1 LDDLLELAAAAC
13 DRAVQEG
20 ADCAQVHVS
29 RGRGISVSL
38 EKGAIQESRSS
49 EHSGVSVRAFCRGGV
64 GSAGVNVLDR
74 ERIDEAAAMAAAL
87 AAQADPDPDFVSLPG
102 PQALPEV
109 EGLWDDRVAGLTV
122 ADATKYALMG
132 ADEALSAVGEAIVDG
147 GSSVSFY
154 ESAMANSLGVRA
166 TSRSSGISC
175 YIGAVVKRGDNVGT
189 WFEHS
194 FGHVMDDFKPEGIGK
209 VAAEGALEYLGAR
222 DIPSGDYPVVL
233 GPRGSGSLYYSI
245 AGQANAEDVQR
256 NRSYLIG
263 KRGERIASEVLTVV
277 DDPLIPRGMSS
288 SRCDADGVPRRP
300 LTIVEDG
307 VLKTYL
313 HNSYTANKAGEENT
327 GHSTGDGISPTNV
340 NVRLGDRPAAE
351 LIAEVDEGIYI
362 AAGGPHPDGTTGDFS
377 STVDFGFKIEKG
389 ELAYP
394 IRNAA
399 IGGSFLEF
407 LKRIDAISS
416 DFREEPGRKM
426 PTIRVAWVRL
436 AGSG

>member
-1 LDDLLELAAAAC
+1 MDDLLELAAAAC

-29 RGRGISVSL
+29 RGRSVSVSL
-38 EKGAIQESRSS
+38 EKGAIKESRSS
-49 EHSGVSVRAFCRGGV
+49 EYSGVSVRAYSRGGV
-64 GSAGVNVLDR
+64 GSAGVNVLER

-109 EGLWDDRVAGLTV
+109 EGLWDDRVAGLSV
-122 ADATKYALMG
+122 ADATQYALTG

-166 TSRSSGISC
+166 TSRSSGVSC
-175 YIGAVVKRGDNVGT
+175 YIGAVVKRGDSVGI

-209 VAAEGALEYLGAR
+209 VAAEGALEYLDAR

-233 GPRGSGSLYYSI
+233 GPLGSGSIYYSI

-263 KRGERIASEVLTVV
+263 KRGEQIASEVLTVF

-313 HNSYTANKAGEENT
+313 HNSYTANKGGEENT

-351 LIAEVDEGIYI
+351 LIAEVDDGIYI
-362 AAGGPHPDGTTGDFS
+362 AAGGPRPDGTTGDFS

-389 ELAYP
+389 EIAYP

-399 IGGSFLEF
+399 LGGSFLEL

-426 PTIRVAWVRL
+426 PTIRITSVRL